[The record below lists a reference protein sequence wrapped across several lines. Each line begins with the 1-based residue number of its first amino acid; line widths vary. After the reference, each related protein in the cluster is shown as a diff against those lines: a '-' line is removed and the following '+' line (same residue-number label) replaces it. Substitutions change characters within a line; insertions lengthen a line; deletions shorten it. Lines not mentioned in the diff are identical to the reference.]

1 MAERSISARLV
12 LKVAEFIAGG
22 NAAKRTLSDLNSKF
36 VETAGFAAGFRK
48 KLDDAF
54 KKLPKIEIDANSTPA
69 EVKVAELRRKLEELR
84 DKRVGVDINATAAL
98 AEMHLIQRE
107 LASIDDRDVSFDV
120 RAGISGAMAELAAID
135 SEIGRLDGR
144 TANVNVDAD
153 ISGALRGFA
162 AVAAAGAAL
171 AAAPII
177 VTVGASAVGLGAAF
191 GAAGAGAGAF
201 GLAAMGPLSRV
212 NEALKEQENAAGGA
226 GGAMK
231 SLGQKSA
238 EAAQNSL
245 KLAQAQERVRKAE
258 ESVKDASRGV
268 VQAREDVRKAEDD
281 VARAASDGAA
291 RVAAAVRQVA
301 NAESSYTA
309 AVKDAQRAQEALN
322 VARRDAARDLEDLG
336 NRLTDTQIAQRSA
349 ALGLKD
355 AQKQLNAVQGNKR
368 ATADDVER
376 ASIAYAEAQQRV
388 KELAT
393 DVQRLTVDKA
403 DADKKGVEGSDQ
415 VRAAQ
420 DQVSAAN
427 QRIVDSQQAIADA
440 QADVARAQVDSAR
453 SVADAQDRVTAAQEK
468 LLDSQRRY
476 QDAQRD
482 AILAEKQLKVE
493 KLQQA
498 AATSAAGAAAG
509 GAATKMSKLTDAE
522 QKLAAHLK
530 GAKDDYKKWQE
541 SLEKDVFPAITGGV
555 DLVISQLPRISP
567 LVKTAGK
574 AFVGLE
580 EDAKKALKGPFW
592 DEFLSDLNTA
602 MPKAIEGFGKTA
614 GNVFTGIAGV
624 VDAVLPHTGDL
635 VDAIVSG
642 SKKFADWGKS
652 LKDSPGF
659 NEFVTFVK
667 THAPEVKQLIEDVA
681 TSAGHIVSALMP
693 FGVASLGGLQLLA
706 SITAGMS
713 PEHIQDIAV
722 AITAIYAG
730 FKAKQ
735 GADAAIGFL
744 SNLKTKIGDVGT
756 ASGGVKGKLGTLA
769 GMLGGGGIFGVAIG
783 AGIAALGLFGDAQD
797 DAKQK
802 VDDLASALDQQTGA
816 ITKQAKD
823 IIKGSLIDS
832 GAIDAAKKMGLSL
845 KTVTDAAMGNQ
856 GAINQV
862 NAALEKAKTNIVV
875 YGGKAGQGAIAQ
887 KQLTGGAL
895 ALSDAI
901 NGQNKTLDGA
911 RQKLSDLAAMDGK
924 VLGGQQ
930 LLNDSYKAAKDA
942 LDKSNGS
949 LDLST
954 AKTDAQRDAIVK
966 AREKFGDYI
975 TSVSGLADKQATLT
989 GKTGDASAAV
999 AAQLP
1004 KLFELA
1010 GKSKEA
1016 RDRVYELAQKYGIS
1030 RTEADK
1036 ATTGAKNLKEVIDKL
1051 KGKSI
1056 PIEAD
1061 TSKARAA
1068 FNKLISDMKSAA
1080 LVGVTIGLTAAKKTA
1095 MGGIDR
1101 YAAGGLRG
1109 SMAPQMAN
1117 KPTVLFGEGSSGTG
1131 ATEAFIPYER
1141 RFRSR
1146 AEQLL
1151 QQVASDFGF
1160 RMIPDSVL
1168 AAATQ
1173 AGSVS
1178 ELLSSSSDQIMAG
1191 LGLASTTLT
1200 DTLGSTGSVTTSIID
1215 LDKSTSGLSTTV
1227 GKSAKDLQ
1235 IGVAVSTTALKST
1248 VTSTTAAMSKTIAN
1262 LKSEIVK
1269 LEAALAK
1276 AKSTTSTSSSSK
1288 SIGTAASTT
1297 AKKSSTVAGTI
1308 TRTTEPIKKSKPQIG
1323 TAVSVVAQPNLIEG
1337 SQAGGATSTLN
1348 PSNASVSIE
1357 MNGTVIREEADID
1370 RLSERLLFKARTR
1383 R

>member
-1 MAERSISARLV
+1 LAERSISARLV

-84 DKRVGVDINATAAL
+84 DKKVGVDINATAAL

-162 AVAAAGAAL
+162 TVAAAGAAL

-212 NEALKEQENAAGGA
+212 NEALKETQSAAGGA

-231 SLGQKSA
+231 SAGQKAA

-281 VARAASDGAA
+281 VARAASEGAA

-301 NAESSYTA
+301 SAESSYTA

-368 ATADDVER
+368 ATADDIER

-420 DQVSAAN
+420 DQVAAAN
-427 QRIVDSQQAIADA
+427 QRVVDSQQAIADA
-440 QADVARAQVDSAR
+440 QAGVAQAQTEAAR
-453 SVADAQDRVTAAQEK
+453 GVADAQDRVLASQEK

-482 AILAEKQLKVE
+482 AILAEKALKVE
-493 KLQQA
+493 RLQQA

-509 GAATKMSKLTDAE
+509 GAASKMSQLTEAE
-522 QKLAAHLK
+522 QKLARHLQ
-530 GAKDDYKKWQE
+530 GSKDDFRKWQE

-567 LVKTAGK
+567 LVRTAGK
-574 AFVGLE
+574 SFVDLE
-580 EDAKKALKGPFW
+580 KDAKKALEDPFW
-592 DEFLSDLNTA
+592 DKFLHRLDRE
-602 MPKAIEGFGKTA
+602 MPGAFDHLGSIA
-614 GNVFTGIAGV
+614 GNTFKGAVGIFNAFLPYTGTLLER
-624 VDAVLPHTGDL
+624 VDK
-635 VDAIVSG
+635 ISQ
-642 SKKFADWGKS
+642 KFADWGVN
-652 LKDSPGF
+652 LGDSSSFHRFMAFAKENGPQ
-659 NEFVTFVK
+659 VWQT
-667 THAPEVKQLIEDVA
+667 IENIA
-681 TSAGHIVSALMP
+681 ISAGHIVAALAP
-693 FGVASLGGLQLLA
+693 FGVASLNGLALLA
-706 SITAGMS
+706 KITASMS
-713 PEHIQDIAV
+713 PGEIQAIALAV
-722 AITAIYAG
+722 GAVYTAVKVG
-730 FKAKQ
+730 Q
-735 GADAAIGFL
+735 GVSAALGFL
-744 SNLKTKIGDVGT
+744 ENLNTKLGTVGST
-756 ASGGVKGKLGTLA
+756 ASGLKGKIGGALGFLGA
-769 GMLGGGGIFGVAIG
+769 GGPWGLAIG
-783 AGIAALGLFGDAQD
+783 AGIAAIGLFADAQD
-797 DAKQK
+797 SAKEK
-802 VDDLASALDQQTGA
+802 FKDVTDALDTQTGA
-816 ITKQAKD
+816 ITKNAREAVKAALVNDGSAQRAKD
-823 IIKGSLIDS
+823 LGVNLKDLVDASLDPTS
-832 GAIDAAKKMGLSL
+832 AAAKRVNDQLLKSAVAFDSL
-845 KTVTDAAMGNQ
+845 HPKVRAAGDATKFLTGDAMKLQTEISGS
-856 GAINQV
+856 
-862 NAALEKAKTNIVV
+862 T
-875 YGGKAGQGAIAQ
+875 GAIADQ
-887 KQLTGGAL
+887 RDKL
-895 ALSDAI
+895 A
-901 NGQNKTLDGA
+901 
-911 RQKLSDLAAMDGK
+911 DLAAMDGK
-924 VLGGQQ
+924 VLGGQK

-942 LDKSNGS
+942 LDRSNGS

-954 AKTDAQRDAIVK
+954 AKTDAQRAAIVL
-966 AREKFGDYI
+966 AREKFAGFI
-975 TSVSGLADKQATLT
+975 TDVGTLADKQATLT
-989 GKTGDASAAV
+989 GKSKDATVAV
-999 AAQLP
+999 AEQLP

-1010 GKSKEA
+1010 GKSKDA
-1016 RDRVYELAQKYGIS
+1016 REQVFELAKKYGIS
-1030 RTEADK
+1030 REEAIK
-1036 ATTGAKNLKEVIDKL
+1036 ATGSAKDFKEMLAKL
-1051 KGKSI
+1051 KSPP
-1056 PIEAD
+1056 PIKLSMD
-1061 TSKARAA
+1061 DGPARGVL
-1068 FNKLISDMKSAA
+1068 NKLLRDIGLAQPNLS
-1080 LVGVTIGLTAAKKTA
+1080 VGVLKKNA
-1095 MGGIDR
+1095 SGGVLPA
-1101 YAAGGLRG
+1101 YAAGGVEAYAAGGAR
-1109 SMAPQMAN
+1109 STPPFIAA
-1117 KPTVLFGEGSSGTG
+1117 KPTILLGEGRDR
-1131 ATEAFIPYER
+1131 EYFIPTDPQ
-1141 RFRSR
+1141 FRSR
-1146 AEQLL
+1146 SIDFLSQAAAEFGLQLMP
-1151 QQVASDFGF
+1151 ANG
-1160 RMIPDSVL
+1160 VL
-1168 AAATQ
+1168 AQSTGTAMKK
-1173 AGSVS
+1173 
-1178 ELLSSSSDQIMAG
+1178 SSSSTG
-1191 LGLASTTLT
+1191 AS
-1200 DTLGSTGSVTTSIID
+1200 
-1215 LDKSTSGLSTTV
+1215 
-1227 GKSAKDLQ
+1227 
-1235 IGVAVSTTALKST
+1235 
-1248 VTSTTAAMSKTIAN
+1248 
-1262 LKSEIVK
+1262 
-1269 LEAALAK
+1269 
-1276 AKSTTSTSSSSK
+1276 
-1288 SIGTAASTT
+1288 
-1297 AKKSSTVAGTI
+1297 I
-1308 TRTTEPIKKSKPQIG
+1308 TREVVPIKKSKPQIG
-1323 TAVSVVAQPNLIEG
+1323 TAVSTVQPSNLIEG
-1337 SQAGGATSTLN
+1337 SQAGGATS
-1348 PSNASVSIE
+1348 SSSAGSSVSIE